1 MTITTRRVLGGVLV
15 IYLVLLAVALLA
27 PTNTDQSSMVMWLI
41 HLLVRGGAS
50 PRPLGFSR
58 MEFVMNVAIIAP
70 ATFMASLLW
79 PRWTWRDW
87 TAAGFVVSGAVE
99 LIQALL
105 LPHRDGS
112 FSDVVAN
119 TLGATLGAVLAV
131 GGRWLARRFRAGSS

>member
-1 MTITTRRVLGGVLV
+1 VTITTRRVLGGVLV

-41 HLLVRGGAS
+41 HFLVRGGA
-50 PRPLGFSR
+50 PPEALGFGR

-70 ATFMASLLW
+70 ATLMASLLW

-99 LIQALL
+99 LIQALF

-112 FSDVVAN
+112 FSDIVAN
-119 TLGATLGAVLAV
+119 TLGATVGALLAV
-131 GGRWLARRFRAGSS
+131 GARWLGRRLRAGSS